1 MIRVLLVDDHEMVRL
16 GVSTYLNIQP
26 DIEVVGEASDGQ
38 EGVEKAISLRPDVI
52 LMDLVMENMDGIT
65 ATKEILAQ
73 WPQAK
78 ILIVTSYIDDEKVFP
93 AIKAGASGY
102 LLKTSSAKEIA
113 EAVRKTIVGERVIEE
128 EVSEKIQNQDYANQ
142 YFLYE
147 ELTNRE
153 REVLDLIAQGKSNQ
167 EIAEILFVTL
177 KTVKTHVSNILAKL
191 GVEDRTQAAIY
202 AFKHGLVK

>member
-1 MIRVLLVDDHEMVRL
+1 MIKVLLVDDHEMVRL
-16 GVSTYLNIQP
+16 GVSTYLSIQP

-38 EGVEKAISLRPDVI
+38 EGVEKALSLRPDVI
-52 LMDLVMENMDGIT
+52 LMDLVMDNMDGIT

-93 AIKAGASGY
+93 AIQAGASGY
-102 LLKTSSAKEIA
+102 LLKTSSAQEIA

-147 ELTNRE
+147 EDR
-153 REVLDLIAQGKSNQ
+153 KS
-167 EIAEILFVTL
+167 V
-177 KTVKTHVSNILAKL
+177 V
-191 GVEDRTQAAIY
+191 
-202 AFKHGLVK
+202 

>member
-1 MIRVLLVDDHEMVRL
+1 MIKVLLVDDHEMVRL
-16 GVSTYLNIQP
+16 GVSTYLSIQP

-38 EGVEKAISLRPDVI
+38 EGVEKALSLRPDVI
-52 LMDLVMENMDGIT
+52 LMDLVMDNMDGIT

-93 AIKAGASGY
+93 AIQAGASGY
-102 LLKTSSAKEIA
+102 LLKTSSAQEIA

-167 EIAEILFVTL
+167 EIADILFITL